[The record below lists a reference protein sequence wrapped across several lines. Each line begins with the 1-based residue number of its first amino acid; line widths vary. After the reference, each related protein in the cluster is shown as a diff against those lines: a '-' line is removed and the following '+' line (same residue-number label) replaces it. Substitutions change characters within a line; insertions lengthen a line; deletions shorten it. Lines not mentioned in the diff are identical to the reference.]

1 MSAAGG
7 APRLPRQCRTH
18 GDTAKRP
25 TIEPNRTTTTRP
37 AFLGTPGATTLALLS
52 LVALAHLLAMRS
64 IGLSGDAAHYALY
77 GAYPAWSYFD
87 HPPLIGWMQAL
98 VEQFTTSNLGLR
110 LWPLALMLASSAVL
124 YRFARELFPEESPWL
139 GFNAVLVLQ
148 SGIIF
153 MLMGMSMLPDDP
165 LLLFFL
171 LSARAL
177 YRTITLDQARGW
189 LWVGLWFGL
198 AGLSKYTAVTLV
210 ASAGVL
216 MISERRWSQLRT
228 PWPWLAILIAL
239 AVISPVL
246 WWNWQHAWISFRYQ
260 VFHVDN
266 PHSSW
271 SLQRFLISE
280 AIQFLAYSPGIY
292 LFGLASAVLALRGRS
307 DPRMR
312 LLLAIAAP
320 VLILLDASSGLRV
333 SLPHWTAVGW
343 AVLSIPIAYWLGRY
357 WNAHRWLRIG
367 TYLSAGY
374 SLLLG
379 AAILS
384 QLAIPWLPFKADH
397 NPLADLYGWQQ
408 AAQTA
413 ETLRAEQ
420 ARTPGTTPVLFAG
433 DWSYA
438 SHLAWYAYPT
448 PVQITTHRVHQM
460 NLWYGTPRKGARG
473 ILVVPYQF
481 RGQVSSW
488 RAKFAHCALA
498 QKLPIDLHG
507 EPATTYFLYRCRGY
521 HG

>member
-1 MSAAGG
+1 M
-7 APRLPRQCRTH
+7 
-18 GDTAKRP
+18 
-25 TIEPNRTTTTRP
+25 TTRRSLP
-37 AFLGTPGATTLALLS
+37 SRPGAMTLALLT
-52 LVALAHLLAMRS
+52 LVGLTHLFTMRS

-98 VEQFTTSNLGLR
+98 IEHLTTSNLGLR
-110 LWPLALMLASSAVL
+110 LWPLALILASSAIL
-124 YRFARELFPEESPWL
+124 YRFTLELFPEESPWL

-148 SGIIF
+148 SGIMF

-165 LLLFFL
+165 LLLFVL

-177 YRTITLDQARGW
+177 YRTITLDQVRGW

-198 AGLSKYTAVTLV
+198 AGLSKYTAITLV
-210 ASAGVL
+210 ASAIVL

-228 PWPWLAILIAL
+228 PWPWLAMLIAL
-239 AVISPVL
+239 AAISPIL
-246 WWNWQHAWISFRYQ
+246 WWNWQHGWISFRYQ

-266 PHSSW
+266 PQTNW
-271 SLQRFLISE
+271 SVHRFLVSE

-292 LFGLASAVLALRGRS
+292 LFGLASAVLALRRRG

-312 LLLAIAAP
+312 LLLAVAAP

-343 AVLSIPIAYWLGRY
+343 AVLSIPIAYWLQRY
-357 WNAHRWLRIG
+357 WGTSRWLRIG
-367 TYLSAGY
+367 TYLSAAY

-379 AAILS
+379 AVILS
-384 QLAIPWLPFKADH
+384 QFAAPWIPFKINH

-408 AAQTA
+408 AAQAA
-413 ETLRAEQ
+413 EALRARQ
-420 ARTPGTTPVLFAG
+420 AHTPGTAPVLFAG

-448 PVQITTHRVHQM
+448 PVQITTHRLHQLD
-460 NLWYGTPRKGARG
+460 LWYGSPAKGARG

-481 RGQVSSW
+481 HGNISSW
-488 RAKFAHCALA
+488 RAKFGHCALA
-498 QKLPIDLHG
+498 EKLPIDLHG
-507 EPATTYFLYRCRGY
+507 KPATTYFLYSCHGY
-521 HG
+521 LN